1 MKAGSTYFSQLLG
14 SHPQVFISTPKE
26 PCHFCDPEP
35 LRALWPHGWELGF
48 WRSVDAYLALFSG
61 AGPAIYAGE
70 ASTSYTHLPRM
81 PDIARRIHQ
90 FSPDARILYIMR
102 DPIDRTISHYWHAVQ
117 YFGENRKPLAAI
129 RDEPHYMAVSDYAS
143 QLTPYL
149 ELFGA
154 RQVHALTFER
164 LVRHPVET
172 TQAVFR
178 WLGVD
183 DSIAPPAVDVAVNA
197 TPELLM
203 QQQSWKKTLTNSRL
217 WRAVARYRPEALRT
231 HTAALGVKP
240 VHPNAVPMD
249 RVIRFLRPIQQAQTL
264 RLRALLQRDFPE
276 WQTLNQNAAPHGA
289 SWPRFSQAGT
299 LMRRPV

>member
-26 PCHFCDPEP
+26 PCHFCEP
-35 LRALWPHGWELGF
+35 DRLRTLWPYGWELGF
-48 WRSVDAYLALFSG
+48 WRSVDTYLDLFSG
-61 AGPAIYAGE
+61 AGTAAYAGE

-81 PDIARRIHQ
+81 PDIARRIHE

-102 DPIDRTISHYWHAVQ
+102 DPVDRTISHYWHAVQ
-117 YFGENRKPLAAI
+117 FFGEYREPLAAI

-143 QLTPYL
+143 QLAPYL

-154 RQVHALTFER
+154 AQVHALTFER
-164 LVRHPVET
+164 LVQRPVET

-183 DSIAPPAVDVAVNA
+183 GSFAPPAVDVAVNA
-197 TPELLM
+197 TPGQLM
-203 QQQSWKKTLTNSRL
+203 QQRTWKKTLSKSRL
-217 WRAVARYRPEALRT
+217 WRAIAPYRPEALRARM
-231 HTAALGVKP
+231 AAVGVKP
-240 VHPNAVPMD
+240 VHPDGVPMD
-249 RVIRFLRPIQQAQTL
+249 PVIRFLRPIQHAQTL

-276 WQTLNQNAAPHGA
+276 WQTLNQKVAPHGA
-289 SWPRFSQAGT
+289 STSRFSQAGN